1 MEVCSTLKASSLNL
15 IAAKLFKLKRW
26 NTHQSVA
33 EMMGYR
39 LICKCIAPIM
49 NEWGTLIFESPLPLK
64 NQKDGISLNI
74 QIQFKNQMSKCYVR
88 WFVIQFEFTF
98 LSLTNRFH
106 REEDNR
112 LRDVKGGQLLTLN
125 PPAVKY
131 LEI

>member
-1 MEVCSTLKASSLNL
+1 MEVCSTLKAFSFNL

-39 LICKCIAPIM
+39 LIWKWITPTS
-49 NEWGTLIFESPLPLK
+49 NEWKILIFESPLPWK
-64 NQKDGISLNI
+64 NQKIFSLNI